1 MTVASSSRPLL
12 LSCEGVSHQFGA
24 RPLFKDLS
32 FGLFQGDRVG
42 LIGPNGSGKSTL
54 LRILAGRMEPDHG
67 QLSLRKGV
75 RVGYVEQDAR
85 FPAEATAEEVVIQAL
100 AGEPLEE
107 YEKEAR
113 AARTLGRLGFRDRS
127 ERELPVGA
135 LSGGWKKRLAIACE
149 VAREPDLLLLDEPTN
164 HLDLEGILELEEML
178 SEGVEAAQAFVV
190 VSHDRYFLENVARRM
205 LELDRV
211 YPEGILSVDGT
222 YSDLLV
228 KRDEVLKNQK
238 DYEEA
243 LANRARIEVDWLRRG
258 PKARTTKSKARID
271 RANDLLGELAEVRG
285 RAGGARAGIDF
296 KASGRGTKRLL
307 EAKGIAK
314 SFDGRTI
321 FSGVDLLLGP
331 GTRLGLLGLNGS
343 GKTTLLSLL
352 DGTLAPDAG
361 EIERAPF
368 LKIVR
373 FEQGRETLDKKLT
386 LRRALAPDSD
396 SVIHLGEVVHV
407 AAWAKRFLFRTEQLD
422 TPVGSLSG
430 GEQARILVAR
440 LMLQPADLLI
450 LDEPTNDLDIAT
462 LEVLEESLLEFP
474 GALVLVTHDRY
485 LLDRVSTG
493 ILAIEDGRAQH
504 YTDSGQWEEARR
516 AKHLAELGGGPPAI
530 RNKESAAR
538 AASAA
543 GGNRPGLGPAG
554 RTGSAKPAAKR
565 LSYKEQREWDGM
577 EAAIFAAEANLEQ
590 CRKAAEDPA
599 IASDA
604 ARLHERFAALAAAQG
619 EVETLYARW
628 AELEAKLA

>member
-1 MTVASSSRPLL
+1 MTVGSSSRPLL

-100 AGEPLEE
+100 AGEHLEE

-164 HLDLEGILELEEML
+164 HLDLEGILELEEL
-178 SEGVEAAQAFVV
+178 LVEAAQAFVV

-238 DYEEA
+238 EYEEA

-285 RAGGARAGIDF
+285 RAGGAKAGIDF

-314 SFDGRTI
+314 AFDGRTI

-352 DGTLAPDAG
+352 DGTLAADAG

-373 FEQGRETLDKKLT
+373 FEQGRETLDRKLT

-485 LLDRVSTG
+485 LLDRVSSG
-493 ILAIEDGRAQH
+493 ILAIEDGRAGH
-504 YTDSGQWEEARR
+504 YTDSVQWEEARR
-516 AKHLAELGGGPPAI
+516 AKHAAELGGGPSAI

-543 GGNRPGLGPAG
+543 GGNRPGIGPAG
-554 RTGSAKPAAKR
+554 RGSGPSGAKPAAKR

-577 EAAIFAAEANLEQ
+577 EAAIFAAEADLEQ
-590 CRKAAEDPA
+590 RRRAAEDPA
-599 IASDA
+599 IATEA
-604 ARLHERFAALAAAQG
+604 ALLHERFAALAAAQT
-619 EVETLYARW
+619 EVERLYARW